1 MRKMIE
7 SLGWKILLSR
17 KVKKWEKWFRF
28 LKPMYLTL
36 EGSNSKIGGDVAI
49 GKPGIALL
57 LLVHATYAGP
67 GKALGKP
74 GNCPGPR
81 AFGVLA
87 LGYQNTPL
95 VFHSFRLFT
104 MRQNCRA
111 FWLLR
116 LVYRSRKLITLA
128 FIVFEW
134 LKRIKSNST
143 TLCITQ
149 GFDRNQSTHGHTQ
162 IFF

>member
-1 MRKMIE
+1 MISIPETNAPHIGRLQPKDRWWCCDRKARAACAQSFALWQEATIE
-7 SLGWKILLSR
+7 ITRRYHTKEVTQQDHSI
-17 KVKKWEKWFRF
+17 
-28 LKPMYLTL
+28 
-36 EGSNSKIGGDVAI
+36 
-49 GKPGIALL
+49 GIALV

-87 LGYQNTPL
+87 FGYQNTPL

-104 MRQNCRA
+104 TRQNCRA

-116 LVYRSRKLITLA
+116 LVYRSKKLITLA
-128 FIVFEW
+128 FIVLSE
-134 LKRIKSNST
+134 LKE
-143 TLCITQ
+143 L
-149 GFDRNQSTHGHTQ
+149 NQTALR
-162 IFF
+162 FL